1 MFPDNDERAIF
12 FAKGVVETVKK
23 LNWVPD
29 IIHVHGWMAS
39 LFPVYLKQFYK
50 NEALFSETKIVTSV
64 YNQPFSGSLAAE
76 LINKIKFD
84 VISNEAVA
92 TLETPDYENLMKT
105 AINHSDAVII
115 ASEDLSSGLTK
126 FIESS
131 KKPFLPFASKETF
144 AESYTCLLYTSRC
157 V

>member
-1 MFPDNDERAIF
+1 
-12 FAKGVVETVKK
+12 
-23 LNWVPD
+23 
-29 IIHVHGWMAS
+29 MAS
-39 LFPVYLKQFYK
+39 LFPVYLKQYYK
-50 NEALFSETKIVTSV
+50 NEAIFSETKIVTSV
-64 YNQPFSGSLAAE
+64 YNQPFSGSLDAE

-84 VISNEAVA
+84 GISNEAVA

-131 KKPFLPFASKETF
+131 KNLFYLSPRKKLLPRAT
-144 AESYTCLLYTSRC
+144 LLSIKVCYKIKL
-157 V
+157 

>member
-1 MFPDNDERAIF
+1 M
-12 FAKGVVETVKK
+12 
-23 LNWVPD
+23 
-29 IIHVHGWMAS
+29 
-39 LFPVYLKQFYK
+39 
-50 NEALFSETKIVTSV
+50 
-64 YNQPFSGSLAAE
+64 
-76 LINKIKFD
+76 
-84 VISNEAVA
+84 A

-144 AESYTCLLYTSRC
+144 AESYTSFYKSLL
-157 V
+157 